1 MVNISGKMG
10 IGNKALLRAENRKE
24 MGLDLPGISLTD
36 QNMVGWRIFT
46 KAFFLRSNR
55 YWRMIPQNNYM
66 FDRIVLAVK
75 SQLTEWSAANY
86 PRLRSE

>member
-46 KAFFLRSNR
+46 KTFILRSNR
-55 YWRMIPQNNYM
+55 YSRMIPQNNYM
-66 FDRIVLAVK
+66 FDRIALAVK
-75 SQLTEWSAANY
+75 GQLTEWSAANY

>member
-24 MGLDLPGISLTD
+24 MGLDLQGISLTD

-46 KAFFLRSNR
+46 KAFFCDPTATR
-55 YWRMIPQNNYM
+55 
-66 FDRIVLAVK
+66 
-75 SQLTEWSAANY
+75 E
-86 PRLRSE
+86 